1 MRRLLL
7 QLPSWTP
14 SWVLL
19 PLFEPDYRRLV
30 LWSYRLVIR
39 VRMMEWIVV
48 VVAPYAPLRLVAL
61 LNRRSR
67 SLSAEVAA
75 LKRAVRARH
84 EPKGRQAPP
93 QPHPVPTGNPWI

>member
-7 QLPSWTP
+7 LLPSWTP

-19 PLFEPDYRRLV
+19 PVFEPDYRRLV
-30 LWSYRLVIR
+30 LWSYRLIIR
-39 VRMMEWIVV
+39 VRMMEWVVV
-48 VVAPYAPLRLVAL
+48 VVAPHAPLSLVAM
-61 LNRRSR
+61 LNRRSQ

-84 EPKGRQAPP
+84 APMGRRAPP
-93 QPHPVPTGNPWI
+93 PQVIPTGNPWI

>member
-7 QLPSWTP
+7 LLPSWTP

-19 PLFEPDYRRLV
+19 PAFEPDYRRLV
-30 LWSYRLVIR
+30 LWSYGLVIR
-39 VRMMEWIVV
+39 VRMMEWVV
-48 VVAPYAPLRLVAL
+48 LVVAPHAPLGLVAM
-61 LNRRSR
+61 LNRRSQ

-84 EPKGRQAPP
+84 GPMARRVTAQP
-93 QPHPVPTGNPWI
+93 QGIPTGNPWI

>member
-7 QLPSWTP
+7 LLPSWTP

-19 PLFEPDYRRLV
+19 PVFEPDYRRLV

-39 VRMMEWIVV
+39 VRMMEWVV
-48 VVAPYAPLRLVAL
+48 AFVAPYAPLKLVAL
-61 LNRRSR
+61 LNRRSQ

-84 EPKGRQAPP
+84 TPMGRRVSP
-93 QPHPVPTGNPWI
+93 QPQVIPTGNPWI